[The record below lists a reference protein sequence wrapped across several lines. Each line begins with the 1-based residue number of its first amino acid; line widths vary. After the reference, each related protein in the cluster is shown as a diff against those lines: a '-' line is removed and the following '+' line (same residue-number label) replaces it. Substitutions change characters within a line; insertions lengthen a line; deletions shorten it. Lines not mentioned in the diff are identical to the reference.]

1 MARPL
6 YASDPIGVELDQ
18 SLCALDSTTIDVCL
32 SLFPC
37 AKFTDSHSLGRNARW
52 FLVVELSLRAYP
64 IRGLPTMRRCGG
76 AASTLGVRSYSA
88 VCGQT

>member
-18 SLCALDSTTIDVCL
+18 SLYALDSTTIDVCL

-37 AKFTDSHSLGRNARW
+37 AKFTDSHSLGRITPYLENCHVRFEIPAHVSAVWETTEHGDRRI
-52 FLVVELSLRAYP
+52 VELPL
-64 IRGLPTMRRCGG
+64 
-76 AASTLGVRSYSA
+76 
-88 VCGQT
+88 